1 MTLETTLQQ
10 FQDSLPGTDAFVT
23 VKKATRELIDTDPA
37 HAAAYFLLY
46 GFARSYVLLYED
58 QAVTMDFAEAAKQ
71 ELLGYMQGIART
83 LHGESAALLAEM
95 NRIVSA
101 YQGGKK
107 TF

>member
-23 VKKATRELIDTDPA
+23 VKNATRELIDTDPA

-58 QAVTMDFAEAAKQ
+58 QAVTMDFARSRQA
-71 ELLGYMQGIART
+71 GTAR
-83 LHGESAALLAEM
+83 LYARHRAQPA
-95 NRIVSA
+95 R
-101 YQGGKK
+101 
-107 TF
+107 

>member
-10 FQDSLPGTDAFVT
+10 FQDSLPGTDAFVA
-23 VKKATRELIDTDPA
+23 VKNATRDLIDTDPA

-71 ELLGYMQGIART
+71 ELLGYMQGIAGALRA
-83 LHGESAALLAEM
+83 GDAALLAEM
-95 NRIVSA
+95 NRVVSA

>member
-10 FQDSLPGTDAFVT
+10 FQDSLPGTDAFVA
-23 VKKATRELIDTDPA
+23 VKNATRDLIDTDPA

-58 QAVTMDFAEAAKQ
+58 QAVTMEFAEAAKQ
-71 ELLGYMQGIART
+71 ELLGYMQGIARA
-83 LHGESAALLAEM
+83 LHGDVAAQVAEL
-95 NRIVSA
+95 NRVVST
-101 YQGGKK
+101 YQRGKK